1 MLSEEEMAA
10 MQALEGVK
18 ALISKGFKVVVLA
31 AGKARLFY
39 EGNPVVFGGAIGA
52 VLGDPAAGDIV
63 SVTDHR
69 GKSVGWGI
77 YNPASMYRV
86 RMLWLTS
93 IDGQAG
99 DSRDVAAT
107 VSKRLATAV
116 AVRKSLQLP
125 RADTNAYRL
134 VNGEGDRMSGIAIDV
149 YDKLLVFSSSAR
161 WVEIYKEDIL
171 KALRSHFASEY
182 EIIWRPS
189 KDRLMQDGWSPE
201 ASEDIEED
209 EEVAAVDDGSMVIE
223 ELGVKFAIAPRAGQ
237 KTGVCIHAVNMCVCV
252 RARMRGVGLCGERH
266 AILATATLYTREKLL
281 PS

>member
-1 MLSEEEMAA
+1 MLSDEEMAA
-10 MQALEGVK
+10 LQALEGVK

-116 AVRKSLQLP
+116 AVRKSMQLP

-161 WVEIYKEDIL
+161 WVEIYKDDIL
-171 KALRSHFASEY
+171 
-182 EIIWRPS
+182 
-189 KDRLMQDGWSPE
+189 
-201 ASEDIEED
+201 
-209 EEVAAVDDGSMVIE
+209 
-223 ELGVKFAIAPRAGQ
+223 
-237 KTGVCIHAVNMCVCV
+237 
-252 RARMRGVGLCGERH
+252 
-266 AILATATLYTREKLL
+266 
-281 PS
+281 

>member
-1 MLSEEEMAA
+1 VLSEEEMAA

-116 AVRKSLQLP
+116 AVRKSMQLP

-171 KALRSHFASEY
+171 KAIRSLFASEY

-209 EEVAAVDDGSMVIE
+209 EEAAAVDDGSMVIE

-252 RARMRGVGLCGERH
+252 CARMRGVGLCGERET
-266 AILATATLYTREKLL
+266 ILATATL
-281 PS
+281 